1 MQPQRLGRVFAHQ
14 TNGLREGK
22 GVALVVGDAKSG
34 IQQAGGIIVGGENVQ
49 QAAGR
54 QMVGGDVPRV
64 RAAAYDIRRAHQN
77 VHPVLARRLRCGD
90 RGGKFGDDAAKLA
103 RFEHMFAGGVIVA
116 GQRDI
121 PFATDGGDAL
131 PVRLRPGRRQ
141 SHLLLF
147 EFVHLFVGQ
156 VIFALI
162 VVAVFAAVG
171 ILALAR

>member
-1 MQPQRLGRVFAHQ
+1 M
-14 TNGLREGK
+14 
-22 GVALVVGDAKSG
+22 
-34 IQQAGGIIVGGENVQ
+34 
-49 QAAGR
+49 
-54 QMVGGDVPRV
+54 
-64 RAAAYDIRRAHQN
+64 
-77 VHPVLARRLRCGD
+77 LARRLRCGD
-90 RGGKFGDDAAKLA
+90 RGRKFGDDAAKLA

-141 SHLLLF
+141 RHLLLF